1 MDKIRDF
8 IKEFGWARLII
19 AAFLV
24 LLFAVAPIFGIR
36 LDTSM
41 GDVLTRFGMNA
52 ILVLSMI
59 PMIQSGCG
67 LNFGL
72 PVGLIAGILGGVISL
87 ELNLVGIA
95 GILTAMVIGIFFATI
110 FGFLYGELLNKI
122 KGDEMIIATYVGFS
136 AVFFMNMMWILLPFR
151 NPSSVQ
157 GFKGEGLRTTIS
169 VEEYWFR
176 AISNFG
182 QIKINNYITIP
193 TGMLLAFTFMALLVY
208 FFFRTKLGTA
218 ITAVG
223 SNPDYAR
230 AAGISI
236 NKMRTISVILS
247 TVIGAI
253 GINMYQQSFGFIQL
267 YNAPLAFAF
276 PSVAAILLGGASVN
290 KASIMNVIIGTILFQ
305 GMLTMTPSVIN
316 NAINIDVSEVIRV
329 VISNG
334 MIVYAL
340 TRKVKK

>member
-1 MDKIRDF
+1 MDKVREFVKDF
-8 IKEFGWARLII
+8 GIARIII
-19 AAFLV
+19 AAFLL
-24 LLFAVAPIFGIR
+24 LLFAVAPVFGVR
-36 LDTSM
+36 LDTSFS
-41 GDVLTRFGMNA
+41 DVLTRFGMNA

-95 GILTAMVIGIFFATI
+95 GILTAMLIGIVFATI

-182 QIKINNYITIP
+182 QIKVNSYLTIP

-208 FFFRTKLGTA
+208 FFFKTKLGTA

-247 TVIGAI
+247 TVIGAV

>member
-1 MDKIRDF
+1 MDKVREFVKDF
-8 IKEFGWARLII
+8 GIARIII
-19 AAFLV
+19 AAFLL
-24 LLFAVAPIFGIR
+24 LLFAVAPVFGVR
-36 LDTSM
+36 LDTSFS
-41 GDVLTRFGMNA
+41 DVLTRFGMNA

-87 ELNLVGIA
+87 EFNLVGIA
-95 GILTAMVIGIFFATI
+95 GILTAMLIGIVFATI

-182 QIKINNYITIP
+182 QIKVNNYLTIP

-208 FFFRTKLGTA
+208 FFFKTKLGTA

-247 TVIGAI
+247 TVIGAV